1 MDMPNLTAGKDC
13 LDFVSTVEA
22 IIKRSCIIDY
32 GIVQDTPADGIVT
45 VSVAVSDTPQ
55 NMFCMTCVLANIASS
70 SLTVNVKPNKGDR
83 VLVVYPRLYDESMFT
98 VPDSEKDKLKIKV
111 NPQAKGYNLLSGIAI
126 LMNQYKTASHKN
138 VINVADGKVEVKLAY
153 DKQKDKNF
161 LTFSSDKDGAIDFGN
176 EKCAVKIDKDGYLS
190 YKTKGQGD
198 SKTTLEFKSTGMTIQ
213 DANGCKIE
221 TSSTF
226 TIINGKLKVKNE

>member
-1 MDMPNLTAGKDC
+1 MKTPNFTAGKDC

-22 IIKRSCIIDY
+22 IMKRSCIIDY

-55 NMFCMTCVLANIASS
+55 NIFCMTCVLANIASS

-126 LMNQYKTASHKN
+126 LMNQFKTASHKN
-138 VINVADGKVEVKLAY
+138 FIKIADGKVDIKLAY
-153 DKQKDKNF
+153 DKNEDKNY
-161 LTFSSDKDGAIDFGN
+161 LTFSSDKDGAIAFGN
-176 EKCAVKIDKDGYLS
+176 DKCDVKIDKNGYLS
-190 YKTKGQGD
+190 YKTKSQSD
-198 SKTTLEFKSTGMTIQ
+198 NKTMLEFKAQGMTIQ
-213 DANGCKIE
+213 DANGCKIV
-221 TSSTF
+221 TDNAF
-226 TIINGKLKVKNE
+226 TTINGKLKVKI